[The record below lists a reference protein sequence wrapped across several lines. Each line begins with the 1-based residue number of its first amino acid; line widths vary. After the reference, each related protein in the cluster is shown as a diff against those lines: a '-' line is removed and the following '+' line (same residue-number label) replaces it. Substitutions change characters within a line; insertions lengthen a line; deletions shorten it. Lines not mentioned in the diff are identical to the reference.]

1 MRKKRIFFKQIIIS
15 YSSEEMCVGVLNIE
29 FNVLAFQLS
38 LQFHFLCDQNLIYT
52 ISSISLKLVS
62 AIFIKCLFFYQ
73 MIAFKKLW
81 KMFFVSSKKLF
92 LFSRYWNF
100 CVFSPFLS
108 TPSRFRRTNRSGII
122 YDVMNWLA

>member
-1 MRKKRIFFKQIIIS
+1 MRKERIFFKQIIIS

-73 MIAFKKLW
+73 MIAFKKL
-81 KMFFVSSKKLF
+81 
-92 LFSRYWNF
+92 
-100 CVFSPFLS
+100 
-108 TPSRFRRTNRSGII
+108 
-122 YDVMNWLA
+122 

>member
-15 YSSEEMCVGVLNIE
+15 YSSEEMRVGVLDIE

-62 AIFIKCLFFYQ
+62 AIFYQ
-73 MIAFKKLW
+73 MFI
-81 KMFFVSSKKLF
+81 F
-92 LFSRYWNF
+92 LQNDS
-100 CVFSPFLS
+100 L
-108 TPSRFRRTNRSGII
+108 
-122 YDVMNWLA
+122 